1 MRMVPKVKERFDIK
15 EDAMVHSCRWCVLC
29 FVGEVP
35 FCNKFEKELSEVS
48 AKRRNKC
55 KHFSFIPFDA
65 FEEIA
70 YDPERGKRKQKARF
84 KQIKLF

>member
-1 MRMVPKVKERFDIK
+1 MTAKKVKERFGIK
-15 EDAMVHSCRWCVLC
+15 EDTMVHSCRWCVFC

-35 FCNKFEKELSEVS
+35 FCNEFEKELSEVS

-55 KHFSFIPFDA
+55 KHFSFIHFDA

-70 YDPERGKRKQKARF
+70 YDPERGKRKHKARF